1 MNLPRMMKMHRKSK
15 LNWLLMLLFV
25 ACLAGCGSEVP
36 VVVVEQ
42 KDVWFNPPPVSEDQ
56 PETVPRSTYA
66 PVLPERIAEAEEFLN
81 EIGTSQISPSEVA
94 YFVGHEMDM
103 PNVDRPFLIRGLY
116 RTKVAHSIRIVGNAL
131 WVASE
136 DDPADSAT
144 LRRQP
149 LVLIMQEVP
158 ELVYVTTGS

>member
-1 MNLPRMMKMHRKSK
+1 MHRKSK
-15 LNWLLMLLFV
+15 LNLNLLLMLLFV
-25 ACLAGCGSEVP
+25 ACLAGCGSEAP
-36 VVVVEQ
+36 VVVEQ
-42 KDVWFNPPPVSEDQ
+42 KDAWFNPPPVSEDQ

-116 RTKVAHSIRIVGNAL
+116 RTKVAHSIRIVGNVL

-136 DDPADSAT
+136 DDPADSAP